1 MNWKLLVA
9 VGAAVGTVVWAAQ
22 RQLGRTGTASD
33 PWADVTDGI
42 EPTAP

>member
-22 RQLGRTGTASD
+22 RQLGRTSPSRD

-42 EPTAP
+42 TPAP